1 MLRTQIQL
9 SDEQLARVKRTA
21 AERGV
26 SVAQV
31 VRDALEAWMCEAPSL
46 DGALDRALSAA
57 GRFHSGHRDVSE
69 RHDRHLAEILSD
81 DLR

>member
-1 MLRTQIQL
+1 MW
-9 SDEQLARVKRTA
+9 VC
-21 AERGV
+21 
-26 SVAQV
+26 
-31 VRDALEAWMCEAPSL
+31 CEPRSSCL